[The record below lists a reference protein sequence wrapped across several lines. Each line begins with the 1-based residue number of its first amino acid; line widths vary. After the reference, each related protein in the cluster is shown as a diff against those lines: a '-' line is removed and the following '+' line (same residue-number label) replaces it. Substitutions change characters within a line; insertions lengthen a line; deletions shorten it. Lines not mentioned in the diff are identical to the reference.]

1 MFDDGEY
8 STLLRRRLQAG
19 SDAEMSEE
27 ETGEMEDRGH
37 DDWKFC
43 SL

>member
-1 MFDDGEY
+1 MFGDGED
-8 STLLRRRLQAG
+8 STLLRKQAG

-27 ETGEMEDRGH
+27 ETGDAEDRGH
-37 DDWKFC
+37 GDWKYC

>member
-1 MFDDGEY
+1 MFGDGEY

-27 ETGEMEDRGH
+27 ETGEAEDRGH
-37 DDWKFC
+37 GDWKYC

>member
-1 MFDDGEY
+1 MFGDGED

-27 ETGEMEDRGH
+27 ETGEAEDRGH
-37 DDWKFC
+37 DDWKYC